1 MGSRNAESRSRRS
14 RLLGAF
20 RVYSQGRYWIPLA
33 FPALILLANTKAG
46 LNPRV
51 FARIAV
57 TVILIATGEA
67 IEAIKSTYYK

>member
-1 MGSRNAESRSRRS
+1 
-14 RLLGAF
+14 
-20 RVYSQGRYWIPLA
+20 VYSQGRYWIPLA